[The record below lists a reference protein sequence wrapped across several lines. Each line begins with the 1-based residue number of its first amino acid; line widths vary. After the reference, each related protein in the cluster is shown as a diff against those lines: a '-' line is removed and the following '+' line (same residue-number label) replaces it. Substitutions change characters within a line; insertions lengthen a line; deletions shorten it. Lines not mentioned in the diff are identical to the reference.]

1 MRCKNC
7 GYDVQ
12 VGLLK
17 CPKCNS
23 DIHYWG
29 KTQIIAGV
37 EQSSLS
43 IIDIFD
49 DTFSKHIAGA
59 GDRMFIAGTP
69 LTTPEAGQMLQ
80 EWEKPWLYARVL
92 IIGAIFLLLGFFM
105 YTQLQHPAGYFVM
118 SIIGSLLVPLSIVIF
133 YWEINIPRDIPLYK
147 IFIVFFIGGML
158 SLIFTV
164 IGTTEPYTLTWYKNN
179 TSFDIDGGVL
189 SGIAMSKKVGAVM
202 VGLRKVYNESELM
215 LSWMPVF
222 PHRAK

>member
-49 DTFSKHIAGA
+49 GTFSKHIAGA

-164 IGTTEPYTLTWYKNN
+164 ILPQFEGGAHMA
-179 TSFDIDGGVL
+179 SF
-189 SGIAMSKKVGAVM
+189 
-202 VGLRKVYNESELM
+202 SE
-215 LSWMPVF
+215 
-222 PHRAK
+222 